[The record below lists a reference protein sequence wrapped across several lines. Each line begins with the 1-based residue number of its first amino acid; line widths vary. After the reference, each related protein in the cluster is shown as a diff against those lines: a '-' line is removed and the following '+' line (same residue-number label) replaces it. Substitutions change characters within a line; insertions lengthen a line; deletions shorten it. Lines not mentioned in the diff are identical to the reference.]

1 MWLLF
6 AVFAYFLISINLTL
20 DKIILGKS
28 IPSPVTYC
36 FYMGLLSIFGL
47 VFAPFGR
54 VWAGPENALFGIL
67 VGMVFLLALFVM
79 YKVLFRGEASRVG
92 PAIGGMTPIFVSLL
106 AFIFLGESFGP
117 LKIVAFLFLVS
128 GGLLISYRGGKIDF
142 NEKKFASFYMIVLSA
157 FLFGVYYIL
166 LKSVFNEQNFVSGFI
181 WTRIGSFLGALLMLA
196 YPKNRE
202 IIFGSTKSMKFSS
215 GGLLLFNK
223 TLSGVAFAFLNYAIF
238 LGSVSIINAMQ
249 GLQYVF
255 LFLLATFLSQKYPK
269 LIAEKIDKKSLLQ
282 KGMALMLI
290 VAGLFIIAYN
300 HSVKGF

>member
-1 MWLLF
+1 
-6 AVFAYFLISINLTL
+6 
-20 DKIILGKS
+20 
-28 IPSPVTYC
+28 
-36 FYMGLLSIFGL
+36 
-47 VFAPFGR
+47 
-54 VWAGPENALFGIL
+54 
-67 VGMVFLLALFVM
+67 
-79 YKVLFRGEASRVG
+79 
-92 PAIGGMTPIFVSLL
+92 
-106 AFIFLGESFGP
+106 
-117 LKIVAFLFLVS
+117 
-128 GGLLISYRGGKIDF
+128 
-142 NEKKFASFYMIVLSA
+142 
-157 FLFGVYYIL
+157 
-166 LKSVFNEQNFVSGFI
+166 
-181 WTRIGSFLGALLMLA
+181 
-196 YPKNRE
+196 
-202 IIFGSTKSMKFSS
+202 MKFSS